1 MGDHIFKKKD
11 PTKHHKF
18 GFSEGQD
25 IDLQRKRRVSFKTY
39 MKQLEEELQL
49 EDLET
54 EELDDPTVE

>member
-11 PTKHHKF
+11 PTKHHKL

-39 MKQLEEELQL
+39 VKQLEEELLSL
-49 EDLET
+49 EIDEDQ
-54 EELDDPTVE
+54 LDDQTVE